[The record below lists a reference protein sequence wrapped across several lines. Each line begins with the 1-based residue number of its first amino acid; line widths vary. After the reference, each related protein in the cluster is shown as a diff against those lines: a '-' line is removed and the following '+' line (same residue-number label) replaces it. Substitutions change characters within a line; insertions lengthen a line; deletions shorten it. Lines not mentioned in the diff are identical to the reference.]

1 VNRRQPKKKKRTRL
15 THIKDARGRKV
26 TQLDPVELRLLRRH
40 DVIDA
45 EALRAMAGE
54 IGSGLTDQ
62 QRKLFRVFAVAL
74 AILFLVLIIHTVDVC
89 IHGRWLEIFDFS
101 RVALLNMVVW
111 PILVWVRARQVRF
124 RKIRRVM
131 LAHHRCPHCGYDL
144 RGLPP
149 DEKDGAVVCPEC
161 GCAWKVSDDGK
172 QAQRHEGTE
181 ARSGP

>member
-1 VNRRQPKKKKRTRL
+1 MNDRRLSPDRWKGTAGKRSKTERL
-15 THIKDARGRKV
+15 THIKDARGRRV

-45 EALRAMAGE
+45 ESLRAMAGE

-62 QRKLFRVFAVAL
+62 QKKLFRIFGVAWAV
-74 AILFLVLIIHTVDVC
+74 IFLVFIIHTVDVC
-89 IHGRWLEIFDFS
+89 IHGRWLEIFDLS

-124 RKIRRVM
+124 RRIRKVM
-131 LAHHRCPHCGYDL
+131 LAHRHCPHCGYDL

-149 DEKDGAVVCPEC
+149 DEQDGATVCPEC
-161 GCAWKVSDDGK
+161 GCGWKVK
-172 QAQRHEGTE
+172 EEGP
-181 ARSGP
+181 RD